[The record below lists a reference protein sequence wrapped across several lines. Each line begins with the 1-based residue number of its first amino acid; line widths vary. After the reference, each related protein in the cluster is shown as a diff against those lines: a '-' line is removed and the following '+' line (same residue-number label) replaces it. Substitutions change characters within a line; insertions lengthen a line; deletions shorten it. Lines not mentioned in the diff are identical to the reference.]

1 MVTYTRWVKKIQ
13 NGHRGANELRGVGY
27 MSPKERFMSALYGGR
42 VDRPAVGSAT
52 SVISVEVMDEV
63 GVHFP
68 AAHLD
73 PYKMAELAM
82 AAHTVL
88 GHDNVAPLFSAIH
101 DASGLDVS
109 VDWGDRTMM
118 PEVKEHPWTEVSDIK
133 MPPDYLDR
141 EGVRVPIDAIRIL
154 KKELG
159 NRVAIVGKVYGPW
172 SLAYHMFGV
181 QDFLIWTL
189 LEPDKVRAIL
199 RGLMEIVVTFAN
211 AQVEA
216 GADALCYG
224 DHATGDLVS
233 RQMYVDFLRDLHKEI
248 RQRINAPL
256 ILHIC
261 GNTLDRMP
269 DIAKTTM
276 TCFHFD
282 SSVDPAA
289 AKAAVNG
296 KISLMGNIDNAV
308 TLLTGTPADVRTEV
322 FRALDAGIEIIGPAC
337 AVPLT
342 APMANLL
349 EIRRSVDAYIAGR

>member
-1 MVTYTRWVKKIQ
+1 
-13 NGHRGANELRGVGY
+13 
-27 MSPKERFMSALYGGR
+27 MSALYGGR

-52 SVISVEVMDEV
+52 SVISVEIMDEV

-68 AAHLD
+68 EAHLD
-73 PYKMAELAM
+73 SYKMAELAA
-82 AAHTVL
+82 AAHYVL

-101 DASGLDVS
+101 DAAGLDVS
-109 VDWGDRTMM
+109 VDWGSRTMM
-118 PEVKEHPWTEVSDIK
+118 PEVKEHPWTEVSDIN
-133 MPPDYLDR
+133 MPSDYLDR
-141 EGVRVPIDAIRIL
+141 EGVRAPLEAIRIL

-181 QDFLIWTL
+181 QDFLMWTL
-189 LEPDKVRAIL
+189 LEPEKVRAIL
-199 RGLMEIVVTFAN
+199 RGLMDITVTFAN

-216 GADALCYG
+216 GADALCFG

-233 RQMYVDFLRDLHKEI
+233 PQMYVDFLRDLHKDI
-248 RQRINAPL
+248 RKRINAPL

-269 DIAKTTM
+269 DIATTTM

-282 SSVDPAA
+282 SNVDPAA
-289 AKAAVNG
+289 AKAAVRE

-308 TLLTGTPADVRTEV
+308 TLLTGTPADVREEV

-342 APMANLL
+342 VPKANLL
-349 EIRRSVDAYIAGR
+349 EIRHSVDAYVARR

>member
-1 MVTYTRWVKKIQ
+1 MRD
-13 NGHRGANELRGVGY
+13 AGY

-68 AAHLD
+68 EAHLD

-82 AAHTVL
+82 AAHYVL

-101 DASGLDVS
+101 DASGLDVA

-118 PEVKEHPWTEVSDIK
+118 PEVKEHPWAEVSDIK

-141 EGVRVPIDAIRIL
+141 EGVRVPLEAIRIL
-154 KKELG
+154 RRELG

-189 LEPDKVRAIL
+189 LEPEKVRAIL
-199 RGLMEIVVTFAN
+199 RELMEIVVTYAN

-248 RQRINAPL
+248 RKRINAPL

-269 DIAKTTM
+269 DIAETTM
-276 TCFHFD
+276 ACFHFD
-282 SSVDPAA
+282 SNVDPAA

-296 KISLMGNIDNAV
+296 KISLMGNIDNSV
-308 TLLTGTPADVRTEV
+308 TLLTGTPADVRAEV
-322 FRALDAGIEIIGPAC
+322 FRALDAGIDIIGPAC

-342 APMANLL
+342 APIANLL
-349 EIRRSVDAYIAGR
+349 EIRRSVDAYIAGG

>member
-189 LEPDKVRAIL
+189 LEPEK
-199 RGLMEIVVTFAN
+199 
-211 AQVEA
+211 
-216 GADALCYG
+216 
-224 DHATGDLVS
+224 
-233 RQMYVDFLRDLHKEI
+233 
-248 RQRINAPL
+248 
-256 ILHIC
+256 
-261 GNTLDRMP
+261 
-269 DIAKTTM
+269 
-276 TCFHFD
+276 
-282 SSVDPAA
+282 
-289 AKAAVNG
+289 
-296 KISLMGNIDNAV
+296 
-308 TLLTGTPADVRTEV
+308 
-322 FRALDAGIEIIGPAC
+322 
-337 AVPLT
+337 
-342 APMANLL
+342 
-349 EIRRSVDAYIAGR
+349 